1 MSPSQQDRQS
11 LIEGIVI
18 EVKIVD
24 TVTLESWD
32 RYCVRKWLR
41 LIMGE
46 AVVTR

>member
-41 LIMGE
+41 LFMGE

>member
-1 MSPSQQDRQS
+1 MSPFQQDKQS
-11 LIEGIVI
+11 LIEWIVI

-24 TVTLESWD
+24 TVTLESSY
-32 RYCVRKWLR
+32 RYCVRNCLR

>member
-1 MSPSQQDRQS
+1 MSPSQQDKQY

-41 LIMGE
+41 MIMGE
-46 AVVTR
+46 AEVTR